1 MLLHPL
7 SLCLCLWVVSGRGQ
21 WRTLENVTPFSSLHL
36 VDLMELEINDVDN
49 YSRINKTQQQRISTL
64 LMWCSTSKIL
74 KLFPKVLTWW
84 NWRRAAYTTTEK
96 EEKQRGEQENFKTR
110 LAKAPLSYVPQ
121 DRITAPSLGFPS
133 SKGRLAFLCVV
144 GNILRGGVF
153 PPLRPVSCFPVS
165 FMSALS
171 CLVINDSS
179 VFMLGYPH
187 WQPHPHSISSMP
199 FRHGDGVTGWIA
211 FTQKGSLLGEGIIK
225 KCSLRSRA
233 LTKRR
238 KCSVVL
244 PRYLPKTDIGF
255 RSHFRCNS
263 YQSRRHWL
271 MSSQSDFFGRL
282 FWKSYHD
289 AHWFHMLDSTC

>member
-7 SLCLCLWVVSGRGQ
+7 FLFLWVVYGGQ

-36 VDLMELEINDVDN
+36 VDLMELEVNDVHN
-49 YSRINKTQQQRISTL
+49 YSRRNKTLRQRISTL

-84 NWRRAAYTTTEK
+84 NWRYAAYTTTVK
-96 EEKQRGEQENFKTR
+96 EESKEE
-110 LAKAPLSYVPQ
+110 
-121 DRITAPSLGFPS
+121 DRRTSKHVSLKLPCHMFPRISSLLGFPS
-133 SKGRLAFLCVV
+133 FKGEAGIPLCCWEYF
-144 GNILRGGVF
+144 LRGGVF

-171 CLVINDSS
+171 CLVINDST

-187 WQPHPHSISSMP
+187 WQPHPHSISSVP

-263 YQSRRHWL
+263 HQSRRHWL

-282 FWKSYHD
+282 FWTSYHD
-289 AHWFHMLDSTC
+289 AHWVHMLEMLFLGN